1 MMFGSGI
8 HCEVNQ
14 NHGRYSTTSGSDE
27 IVRVPRVLYR
37 AISYSY

>member
-14 NHGRYSTTSGSDE
+14 NHYSTTGESDE

-37 AISYSY
+37 AISCSY